1 MKISELKETVRTVI
15 RERSINAIAKLQQ
28 KNIEDISKALEFY
41 KKNKHTDKKEA
52 FIKVLKK
59 LGNEKLKL
67 AGELDLKVSGMY
79 KDAEYKGEGIEEGEN
94 GLWDNIRKKKARG
107 GKPAHKNSKAHKD
120 AVKAG
125 DKIKANESVNER
137 NITRSTERVL
147 QKGIQSI
154 LGTSVNQE
162 MNDNGAY
169 EFFVDYAEF
178 VIGVGEDETKKA
190 KYAFSIYD
198 DGARK
203 YLAKGKSNDEK
214 DLIKQILSSV
224 KKFKNKLLLTTESV
238 NESKKPQGPVNR
250 WLAIKNDE
258 TKHPHKKMAMGL
270 KELKYQLGETQKFF
284 TWYNQIKSMN
294 ELDSSDY
301 WKRTNKHIYKIKERL
316 INIAKTIQEIEK

>member
-1 MKISELKETVRTVI
+1 MKISEFKETVRKVI

-125 DKIKANESVNER
+125 DKIKANESVVNEMSMGFD
-137 NITRSTERVL
+137 NMTGLFYLQGVPFTKERIKEV
-147 QKGIQSI
+147 I
-154 LGTSVNQE
+154 LFMKKAQVKSKVNQFE
-162 MNDNGAY
+162 YTPALIVKDKVGNESVVIDSKNY
-169 EFFVDYAEF
+169 E
-178 VIGVGEDETKKA
+178 I
-190 KYAFSIYD
+190 
-198 DGARK
+198 
-203 YLAKGKSNDEK
+203 
-214 DLIKQILSSV
+214 
-224 KKFKNKLLLTTESV
+224 LLLAF
-238 NESKKPQGPVNR
+238 KKNSAK
-250 WLAIKNDE
+250 LA
-258 TKHPHKKMAMGL
+258 
-270 KELKYQLGETQKFF
+270 
-284 TWYNQIKSMN
+284 
-294 ELDSSDY
+294 SD
-301 WKRTNKHIYKIKERL
+301 KDFK
-316 INIAKTIQEIEK
+316 

>member
-125 DKIKANESVNER
+125 DKIKANESVVNEMSMGFD
-137 NITRSTERVL
+137 NMTGLFYLQGVPFTKERIKEV
-147 QKGIQSI
+147 I
-154 LGTSVNQE
+154 LFMKKAQVKSKVNQFE
-162 MNDNGAY
+162 YTPALIVKDKVGNNKVVIDSKNY
-169 EFFVDYAEF
+169 E
-178 VIGVGEDETKKA
+178 I
-190 KYAFSIYD
+190 
-198 DGARK
+198 
-203 YLAKGKSNDEK
+203 
-214 DLIKQILSSV
+214 
-224 KKFKNKLLLTTESV
+224 LLLAF
-238 NESKKPQGPVNR
+238 KKNSAK
-250 WLAIKNDE
+250 LA
-258 TKHPHKKMAMGL
+258 
-270 KELKYQLGETQKFF
+270 
-284 TWYNQIKSMN
+284 
-294 ELDSSDY
+294 SD
-301 WKRTNKHIYKIKERL
+301 KDF
-316 INIAKTIQEIEK
+316 

>member
-125 DKIKANESVNER
+125 DKIKANESVVNEMSMGFD
-137 NITRSTERVL
+137 NMTGLFYLQGVPFTRERIKEV
-147 QKGIQSI
+147 I
-154 LGTSVNQE
+154 LFMKKAQVKSKVNQFE
-162 MNDNGAY
+162 YTPALIVKDKVGNESVVIDSKNY
-169 EFFVDYAEF
+169 E
-178 VIGVGEDETKKA
+178 I
-190 KYAFSIYD
+190 
-198 DGARK
+198 
-203 YLAKGKSNDEK
+203 
-214 DLIKQILSSV
+214 
-224 KKFKNKLLLTTESV
+224 LLLAF
-238 NESKKPQGPVNR
+238 KKNSAK
-250 WLAIKNDE
+250 LA
-258 TKHPHKKMAMGL
+258 
-270 KELKYQLGETQKFF
+270 
-284 TWYNQIKSMN
+284 
-294 ELDSSDY
+294 SD
-301 WKRTNKHIYKIKERL
+301 KDFK
-316 INIAKTIQEIEK
+316 

>member
-15 RERSINAIAKLQQ
+15 IERSINAIAKLQQ

-125 DKIKANESVNER
+125 DKIKANESVVNEMSMGFD
-137 NITRSTERVL
+137 NMTGLFYLQGVPFTKERIKEV
-147 QKGIQSI
+147 I
-154 LGTSVNQE
+154 LFMKKAQVKSKVNQFE
-162 MNDNGAY
+162 YTPALIVKDKVGNNKVVIDSKNY
-169 EFFVDYAEF
+169 E
-178 VIGVGEDETKKA
+178 I
-190 KYAFSIYD
+190 
-198 DGARK
+198 
-203 YLAKGKSNDEK
+203 
-214 DLIKQILSSV
+214 
-224 KKFKNKLLLTTESV
+224 LLLAF
-238 NESKKPQGPVNR
+238 KKNSAK
-250 WLAIKNDE
+250 LA
-258 TKHPHKKMAMGL
+258 
-270 KELKYQLGETQKFF
+270 
-284 TWYNQIKSMN
+284 
-294 ELDSSDY
+294 SD
-301 WKRTNKHIYKIKERL
+301 KDF
-316 INIAKTIQEIEK
+316 

>member
-15 RERSINAIAKLQQ
+15 RDRSINAIAKLQQ

-125 DKIKANESVNER
+125 DKIKANESVVNEMSMGFD
-137 NITRSTERVL
+137 NMTGLFYLQGVPFTRERIKEV
-147 QKGIQSI
+147 I
-154 LGTSVNQE
+154 LFMKKAQVKSKVNQFE
-162 MNDNGAY
+162 YTPALIVKDKVGNESVVIDSKNY
-169 EFFVDYAEF
+169 E
-178 VIGVGEDETKKA
+178 I
-190 KYAFSIYD
+190 
-198 DGARK
+198 
-203 YLAKGKSNDEK
+203 
-214 DLIKQILSSV
+214 
-224 KKFKNKLLLTTESV
+224 LLLAF
-238 NESKKPQGPVNR
+238 KKNSAK
-250 WLAIKNDE
+250 LA
-258 TKHPHKKMAMGL
+258 
-270 KELKYQLGETQKFF
+270 
-284 TWYNQIKSMN
+284 
-294 ELDSSDY
+294 SD
-301 WKRTNKHIYKIKERL
+301 KDFK
-316 INIAKTIQEIEK
+316 

>member
-1 MKISELKETVRTVI
+1 MKISEFKETVRKVI

-125 DKIKANESVNER
+125 DKIKANESVVNEMSMGFD
-137 NITRSTERVL
+137 NMTGLFYLQGVPFTKERIKEV
-147 QKGIQSI
+147 I
-154 LGTSVNQE
+154 LFMKKAQVKSKVNQFE
-162 MNDNGAY
+162 YTPALIVKDKVGNNKVVIDSKNY
-169 EFFVDYAEF
+169 E
-178 VIGVGEDETKKA
+178 I
-190 KYAFSIYD
+190 
-198 DGARK
+198 
-203 YLAKGKSNDEK
+203 
-214 DLIKQILSSV
+214 
-224 KKFKNKLLLTTESV
+224 LLLAF
-238 NESKKPQGPVNR
+238 KKNSAK
-250 WLAIKNDE
+250 LA
-258 TKHPHKKMAMGL
+258 
-270 KELKYQLGETQKFF
+270 
-284 TWYNQIKSMN
+284 
-294 ELDSSDY
+294 SD
-301 WKRTNKHIYKIKERL
+301 KDF
-316 INIAKTIQEIEK
+316 